1 MSLGGYLPPV
11 VAEIL
16 AQNGEF
22 KAAMSETKAEL
33 TGLQAATSKLAA
45 VGKVAMAGLAIGVAA
60 VAFESVKLAASFDQ
74 TMELIHTQDQAAQS
88 TVEALKGKVL
98 DLAGAVGQS
107 PGSLAEAL
115 YHIASVLGPAVMD
128 TVQGQ
133 AQAMDILTQ
142 AAKLASLGMANL
154 DDVTYAL
161 SGVMSV
167 GMKDIHNA
175 TDAVAMMNATVGM
188 GDMRMQDLAAAIGT
202 GILPAFKTAGLSF
215 NDFAASIAT
224 LTDNSVPANEAAT
237 RLRMTV
243 ALLTAPSGEAA
254 KALEDIGLSQI
265 DAANALTARDAE
277 LAQFGITVS
286 QLASDMQQPN
296 GLLVAVK
303 DLKSH
308 LEGLSAPAAAAVIEK
323 AFGGGKTSGAIQTLL
338 EESDR
343 LQSKYDQLGT
353 SADRAKKFEDA
364 WADQRKQFSQQWN
377 ELKDRVEAYGIK
389 LGNWLIPKIQTAIT
403 WMSQHKDIVKI
414 LAIVIGTV
422 LVVAIIAYTAAMM
435 SAAIAT
441 LAATWPILAI
451 IAVIALVAIGIYEL
465 VKHWDTA
472 WNWIKQISGD
482 VWHWIYQYIWK
493 DGIWKAFDV
502 TRDTLDQLVDWW
514 KKGWDKIGED
524 IQNVYDHTIKPV
536 LDAIGKGTQAIHDF
550 FDTSAHGTTAGIP
563 GRAGGGPVNAGMP
576 YMVGENGPELYV
588 PGQSGTIL
596 TPGQIAAMGR
606 SSGSS
611 GGGGGPSGG
620 TGGGGGGGDQVIH
633 QHIYLDSKQ
642 IWEGQLSLARNK
654 SLTPAQMWPSTA
666 RAI

>member
-11 VAEIL
+11 VAQVL
-16 AQNGEF
+16 AEAGEF
-22 KAAMSETKAEL
+22 NAAMVETGTKL
-33 TGLQAATSKLAA
+33 KGLEAATTKMAA

-60 VAFESVKLAASFDQ
+60 VGFESVKLAASFDQ

-142 AAKLASLGMANL
+142 SAKLASLGMANL

-167 GMKDIHNA
+167 GMKDVHNA
-175 TDAVAMMNATVGM
+175 TDAVALMNATVGM
-188 GDMRMQDLAAAIGT
+188 GDMRMQDLARAIGT

-215 NDFAASIAT
+215 NDFAASMAT
-224 LTDNSVPANEAAT
+224 LTDNSVPADEAAT

-254 KALEDIGLSQI
+254 KALEAIGLSQI
-265 DAANALTARDAE
+265 DASNALTDRDAE

-286 QLASDMQQPN
+286 QLASDLQQPN

-338 EESDR
+338 DESDR

-353 SADRAKKFEDA
+353 TTDRAKKFDEA
-364 WADQRKQFSQQWN
+364 WADQKKQFSQQWN

-389 LGNWLIPKIQTAIT
+389 LGNFLIPKIQSAIG

-414 LAIVIGTV
+414 LAIIIGTV
-422 LVVAIIAYTAAMM
+422 LVVAIIAYTVAMA

-441 LAATWPILAI
+441 LAATWPILLA
-451 IAVIALVAIGIYEL
+451 IAVIALLVIGIYEL
-465 VKHWDTA
+465 VKHWDTV
-472 WNWIKQISGD
+472 WTWIKRITND
-482 VWHWIYQYIWK
+482 VWQWIYQYIWK
-493 DGIWKAFDV
+493 DGLEKFFTWVGTALQDFGDFWVKVFTAVGTFLQW
-502 TRDTLDQLVDWW
+502 T
-514 KKGWDKIGED
+514 
-524 IQNVYDHTIKPV
+524 YDHPLKPIF
-536 LDAIGKGTQAIHDF
+536 DAIGSSINAINNF
-550 FDTSAHGTTAGIP
+550 MDTSAHGTQRGIP
-563 GRAGGGPVNAGMP
+563 GRAGGGPVDAGQP
-576 YMVGENGPELYV
+576 YWMGENGPELFV
-588 PGQSGTIL
+588 PGTSGTIL
-596 TPGQIAAMGR
+596 TQGQIAAMG
-606 SSGSS
+606 G
-611 GGGGGPSGG
+611 SGG
-620 TGGGGGGGDQVIH
+620 TPGGGSGGAGSQASGGGDQVIH
-633 QHIYLDSKQ
+633 QHIHLDGKE
-642 IWEGQLSLARNK
+642 IWSGILTVARNK